1 MNTLLFV
8 ESSRMSTDCSVIA
21 TDTVTFIVFLSD
33 SKTTKIFSN
42 VFDLTGSLKGLTV
55 VGLVVETSAH
65 PTEKTAVSRPKQM
78 L

>member
-1 MNTLLFV
+1 
-8 ESSRMSTDCSVIA
+8 MSTDCSVIA